1 MKSLLLFLL
10 VVLFA
15 LPTFAQKDVTTFLGI
30 PVDGTKAEVGR
41 SLIEKGFSRTVV
53 DEREFFEGGFN
64 GNSVIVQI
72 GTNNNKVCRIMVLDS
87 HSMNEADIKI
97 RFNNLVGQF
106 EKNRRYKLPETDYRI
121 GDDVDLSYEMRV
133 NNKRFEAVFYQL
145 ANPEVVESRV
155 NEMISKVLSVDSLN
169 NLSES
174 KKNFVDATY
183 NYIETVQTLAKPVWF
198 IIDEE
203 YGKYRICI
211 YYDNKYNQAD
221 GDDL

>member
-1 MKSLLLFLL
+1 
-10 VVLFA
+10 
-15 LPTFAQKDVTTFLGI
+15 
-30 PVDGTKAEVGR
+30 
-41 SLIEKGFSRTVV
+41 
-53 DEREFFEGGFN
+53 
-64 GNSVIVQI
+64 
-72 GTNNNKVCRIMVLDS
+72 MVLDS

-145 ANPEVVESRV
+145 A
-155 NEMISKVLSVDSLN
+155 LN

>member
-1 MKSLLLFLL
+1 
-10 VVLFA
+10 
-15 LPTFAQKDVTTFLGI
+15 
-30 PVDGTKAEVGR
+30 
-41 SLIEKGFSRTVV
+41 
-53 DEREFFEGGFN
+53 
-64 GNSVIVQI
+64 
-72 GTNNNKVCRIMVLDS
+72 MVLDS

-155 NEMISKVLSVDSLN
+155 NEMISKVLSTDSLN

-183 NYIETVQTLAKPVWF
+183 NYIETVQTLAKPVLF